1 MASIQRLLSPIV
13 DVRREETFTA
23 LLLFAYSFL
32 AMTVWNTI
40 KPLTRSQFIRDL
52 GADNLPYVLLVAGVV
67 IGILMAGYAWLFAR
81 LPRRWGL
88 PIVQSGMAG
97 LLVLFWFLFQTRATW
112 VSVVFYVLGLIYGLL
127 LISQFWTVANLVYN
141 ARQAKRLFG
150 FIGGGAP
157 LGGIAGSA
165 FAAVGATRMGALNLL
180 LPSAG
185 LMLVSAVVTAWI
197 LRREG
202 VAMGDA
208 AREAAGQAKGVGA
221 GEALQLLRQSPHL
234 RLIALVISF
243 AAMGAAIVEQQ
254 LNMAAE
260 ANLGADATDAITS
273 LLGWIGVWMSAIGL
287 VIQMWLTS
295 RVHRY
300 LGIGFALMVL
310 PVSLGTS
317 AVIMLFNA
325 VLWAPALARIL
336 DQSLRYTL
344 DKTSREILF
353 LPLPDAIKLKAKPF
367 VDVTV
372 DRAARA
378 GAALL
383 LILLVQ
389 PWALNLDWQRI
400 SYVSLTMMGLWI
412 VTSLRARRGYVRAFR
427 QSIERRDLAPAE
439 MRLSGADL
447 TAVEALVQELAH
459 LDPHRVVYAIDVLE
473 SLGKQN
479 LVTPLLLH
487 HASPAVRERALHAMA
502 AAHNGII
509 GEWLPQIRRLLGDE
523 EPRVRA
529 AAMQAIGTISHQ
541 DAAALA
547 RAMIADR
554 TARIRATAATV
565 LAGSGSADDVMLAE
579 STLLDLSSDTSEQG
593 RAARREVA
601 AAVRDLA
608 DPRFR
613 RLLVP
618 LLYDPAPDVAEVAM
632 QSVQAAG
639 VADAL
644 FVPALVALLRHRQLR
659 ERARDVLVS
668 FGEAVVDPLAYFLR
682 EQDEDVAVRRHI
694 PGTLARIACQRSVDV
709 LVAALSDRDG
719 VVRFKAIAGLARL
732 RQSGAALAIP
742 RGPIEAQAIREANEY
757 FTYLSLD
764 DNLFRRGGFA
774 RDSLLALALQQK
786 TDRSRGR
793 IYRLLSLIYPWD
805 DIAAV
810 QCALER
816 GDAHER
822 ASASEFLDNMLTGEL
837 RRRIM
842 PVLEDLPVEEKVRRG
857 HLLAKTRHQNVDET
871 LRQLIDD
878 GDQVIAAVAVDTVRE
893 AGLWRLED
901 ALERVLACRDVRERY
916 VRETAAR
923 ALAERRLPA
932 SGQER
937 ALALLPVPALASR
950 LRALPLF
957 APVTVDQLFRIA
969 GTSRQVRHEP
979 GAPLAYRGAQP
990 EAVQFLVDGAV
1001 SAESDGLRRMI
1012 TSPAAFGVVEA
1023 LRGMPMAE
1031 TLRAE
1036 GHPVTLSVTVEELRT
1051 LLADNTDLLSGLLS
1065 TVVDE
1070 GTATRAGVV
1079 VPVAPAN
1086 TFEPL
1091 AADGLVTAEK
1101 IVILERVPVFAG
1113 LSAGEARHIADI
1125 ARTIPLS
1132 DGAPLFGASARP
1144 AIWIVLSGAIALDG
1158 PDSTPLTAAA
1168 GTVVGELA
1176 TLAGRPLDRAGRVVR
1191 EGVALR
1197 IGREEL
1203 FDLLGERPALIPELL
1218 EAVFN
1223 LAGPGPQP
1231 ALQPHEVESDQ
1242 GARLRADLT
1251 VQ

>member
-1 MASIQRLLSPIV
+1 MASIHRRLSPLV
-13 DVRREETFTA
+13 DLRREETFTA

-52 GADNLPYVLLVAGVV
+52 GADNLPYVLLLAGVV

-97 LLVLFWFLFQTRATW
+97 LLVMFWFLFQTRATW

-165 FAAVGATRMGALNLL
+165 FAAVGATRMGAVNLL

-185 LMLVSAVVTAWI
+185 LMLVAAVVTAWI
-197 LRREG
+197 LRRED

-221 GEALQLLRQSPHL
+221 GEALRLLRGSPHL

-243 AAMGAAIVEQQ
+243 AAVGAAIIEQQ

-260 ANLGADATDAITS
+260 ANLGSDAADAITS

-287 VIQMWLTS
+287 VIQMWLTT

-325 VLWAPALARIL
+325 VLWAPALARVL

-344 DKTSREILF
+344 DKTTREILF
-353 LPLPDAIKLKAKPF
+353 LPLPDTIKLKAKPF

-400 SYVSLTMMGLWI
+400 SYASLTMMGLWI

-487 HASPAVRERALHAMA
+487 HASPAVRERALEAMA
-502 AAHNGII
+502 AAHTGII

-529 AAMQAIGTISHQ
+529 AAMRAIGTISHQ

-554 TARIRATAATV
+554 AARIRATAAMV
-565 LAGSGSADDVMLAE
+565 LASSGSADDVMLAE
-579 STLLDLSSDTSEQG
+579 STLLDLSSDASEQG

-601 AAVRDLA
+601 AAVRDIA

-618 LLYDPAPDVAEVAM
+618 LLCDPAPDVAEVAM
-632 QSVQAAG
+632 QSVQAID

-668 FGEAVVDPLAYFLR
+668 FGEPVVDPLAHFLR

-709 LVAALSDRDG
+709 LVATLADHDG

-732 RQSGAALAIP
+732 RQSDAALAIP
-742 RGPIEAQAIREANEY
+742 RGPIETRAIGEANEY

-764 DNLFRRGGFA
+764 DNLFRRGGLA

-793 IYRLLSLIYPWD
+793 IYRLLSLIYPWN

-822 ASASEFLDNMLTGEL
+822 ASAAEFLDNMLTGEL

-857 HLLAKTRHQNVDET
+857 DLLMRTHHRNVDDT

-878 GDQVIAAVAVDTVRE
+878 GDQIIAAVAVDAVRE

-901 ALERVLACRDVRERY
+901 ALERVLACRDVREGY

-937 ALALLPVPALASR
+937 ALALLPVPALAGR

-1001 SAESDGLRRMI
+1001 SAEGDGLRRVI
-1012 TSPAAFGVVEA
+1012 TAPAAFGVVEA
-1023 LRGMPMAE
+1023 LQAMPMAE

-1036 GHPVTLSVTVEELRT
+1036 GHAVTLSVTVEELRT
-1051 LLADNTDLLSGLLS
+1051 LLADNIELLSGLLS

-1070 GTATRAGVV
+1070 ETATRVAAV
-1079 VPVAPAN
+1079 VPVAPPN

-1101 IVILERVPVFAG
+1101 IVILERVPLFAG

-1132 DGAPLFGASARP
+1132 DGAPLFGASATP
-1144 AIWIVLSGAIALDG
+1144 AIWIVVSGAIALDG
-1158 PDSTPLTAAA
+1158 VDSAPLTAAA
-1168 GTVVGELA
+1168 GSVVGELA
-1176 TLAGRPLDRAGRVVR
+1176 TLAGRPLDRAGRVVK

-1203 FDLLGERPALIPELL
+1203 FDLLSERPALIPELL
-1218 EAVFN
+1218 AAVFN
-1223 LAGPGPQP
+1223 LAGLRPQP
-1231 ALQPHEVESDQ
+1231 APQPHDVESDQ

-1251 VQ
+1251 VR